1 MAERARLLQ
10 PEKLDFKSEATVDQI
25 CGHDELDD
33 DDDEDDDDDCAAL
46 LDSKEASQASLA
58 SPFRYMLGLERMGR
72 LLVSSV

>member
-1 MAERARLLQ
+1 MAERAKLLQ

-33 DDDEDDDDDCAAL
+33 DDDDDCAAL

-58 SPFRYMLGLERMGR
+58 SPFRYMFGLERMGR
-72 LLVSSV
+72 FLMSSV